1 MSTETFVFDP
11 TAPGFA
17 DDPYPHYAQLR
28 AAGPAQE
35 HPLGFWIISRHAD
48 VAALQRSAH
57 SVDEQH
63 LRHLP
68 AWKSGSTEVRKESR
82 VMGGLSML
90 DQDPPDH
97 TRLRRLV
104 SKAFTP
110 RSIESLQPRVEELV
124 EEALARIAAAGTA
137 DVIAELAF
145 PLPFTIIS
153 EMLGIPVG
161 EHTRLRELTEIV
173 VLVFEPF
180 ASPQT
185 QERIRAANQELFGMV
200 RELIRWKRATP
211 GDDLLTALIS
221 AEDNGD
227 MLNEDELISQV
238 MFLYIAGH
246 ETTVTHLG
254 SGILSLLRHPD
265 QARRLRTEPDLAAD
279 AVDEL
284 MRFDTPVHLMRRIT
298 LAPLHI
304 GGHEIPAGSWVIGA
318 LAAANRDPEFW
329 GADADRLRLDR
340 PNAHQNVSLGAGIH
354 HCLGAALVRME
365 ARIVFPRFVT
375 RFPEAAVVDQT
386 WNGRINLRGLAT
398 LTVAV

>member
-1 MSTETFVFDP
+1 MSTAASVFDP
-11 TAPGFA
+11 FAPGFTE
-17 DDPYPHYAQLR
+17 DPYPHYARLR
-28 AAGPAQE
+28 AAGPALE
-35 HPLGFWIISRHAD
+35 HPLGFWLVSRHAD

-68 AWKSGSTEVRKESR
+68 AWKSGSAEVRKESR

-110 RSIESLQPRVEELV
+110 RSIEALQPRVEELV
-124 EEALARIAAAGTA
+124 AQALARIAAAGTA
-137 DVIAELAF
+137 DVVAELAF

-161 EHTRLRELTEIV
+161 DHTRLRELTEIV

-180 ASPQT
+180 ASPET
-185 QERIRAANQELFGMV
+185 QARIRAANQELFAMV
-200 RELIRWKRATP
+200 RELIRWKRDNP
-211 GDDLLTALIS
+211 GDDLLTALIE
-221 AEDNGD
+221 AEHDGD
-227 MLNEDELISQV
+227 MLSEDELISQV

-246 ETTVTHLG
+246 ETTVTHLA
-254 SGILSLLRHPD
+254 SGILSLLRNPE
-265 QARRLRTEPDLAAD
+265 QADRLRTETELAVN

-298 LAPLHI
+298 VAPLAI
-304 GGHEIPAGSWVIGA
+304 GDVEIPAGSWVIGA
-318 LAAANRDPEFW
+318 LAAANRDPDFW
-329 GADADRLRLDR
+329 GADADELRLDR
-340 PNAHQNVSLGAGIH
+340 PTAHRNVALGAGIH

-365 ARIVFPRFVT
+365 ARIVFPRFVA
-375 RFPEAAVVDQT
+375 RFPDATVDELT
-386 WNGRINLRGLAT
+386 WNGRINLRGLST
-398 LTVAV
+398 LTVTV